1 MAGGGDVMQ
10 LSARIGAAALVAL
23 AAIPT
28 NTQAA
33 PKARGAARAPSDSA
47 YIFNSGGGTLPGYR
61 VYVGANGHLSSVI
74 LLRSGRT
81 TGGRRGTLTPTV
93 ARRFF
98 ADLAAAGPVGSL
110 PSQPLGVGNA
120 PTDAPTVRV
129 FVRYHGQQSPDLRRS
144 ASGAGAKVYQDAKQ
158 IVQVL
163 RLPVPDNP

>member
-1 MAGGGDVMQ
+1 MQ
-10 LSARIGAAALVAL
+10 LGTQISVAALVAL
-23 AAIPT
+23 AAIPIG
-28 NTQAA
+28 TQATA
-33 PKARGAARAPSDSA
+33 KARRTERAPSDFA
-47 YIFNSGGGTLPGYR
+47 YIFNSGGGALPGYR

-98 ADLAAAGPVGSL
+98 ADLAAAGPVGAL
-110 PSQPLGVGNA
+110 PSQPLG
-120 PTDAPTVRV
+120 TDDTQMEAPTVRV
-129 FVRYHGQQSPDLRRS
+129 FVRYHGEQSPNLRRS